1 MRIVQDDVEE
11 AKFQMAPMIDM
22 VFLLLI
28 FFMCASS
35 VSQNRTKK
43 LEMPVATKGV
53 VPKDRPD
60 RWTVNILADGTFF
73 SGDKV
78 TTIDDLKVEMAGRL
92 KAEPKT
98 KVYVRADANAKHKE
112 VKKVLTAMAAIGVD
126 DFIFGVY
133 TPGEP
138 EAVP

>member
-11 AKFQMAPMIDM
+11 AKFQMVPMIDM

-78 TTIDDLKVEMAGRL
+78 TTIDDLKIEMAGRL

-133 TPGEP
+133 TPGET